1 MTKPVYGP
9 ADTPRRVRLNVSHPD
24 IHQGGPTQPRG
35 AGMTMPQQTHRSTAA
50 PVDTLMDSADV
61 QRLVTREL
69 EQWQNDLQP
78 FYNKANESW
87 AKWVLEPVDP
97 KTNPFRS
104 RVQSA
109 YPMYA
114 IEQIMPR
121 LVGQNPSMNYQ
132 PLDTDRDSLIASLLG
147 KVVSAQMKRM
157 GFEYVI
163 RDFVKQALVT
173 GYSVGKV
180 YWVRQSQRR
189 VQTTVEQHPFVEGE
203 PDLGAYNVE
212 VPQHVDEV
220 TINEPRF
227 EVVNVLDFAWP
238 LYAKSLNDAKA
249 VWQRRWLTIEELE
262 EKAAQGVYQNIE
274 QIAPSDA
281 NRWTQAYD
289 PQFAAQGLVGTPPMT
304 QTGDTNDADALIEVW
319 ERWAD
324 DRLTVIANRRVC
336 IRDCPNPFDHK
347 RKPFIDFT
355 PMPRPFQLQGM
366 SIIDTINDINES
378 LSTLMRQI
386 SDAITLIVNP
396 VYKSTGGVD
405 WGNFV
410 MQPGAHLDLDDTEDV
425 QPLIQP
431 NVDLA
436 AALQWR
442 QAYQQDM
449 QRYSGVFDIE
459 GGFSLGGTHTATG
472 VSTVIQQA
480 TMRLTEIINVLSYR
494 SMRPFGYMMERL
506 NAQYLDAAVLVDF
519 SNDPEAQQAW
529 QSYVTDVEP
538 QNVFGWVR
546 RRLGQDQTSSTIPES
561 GLVAIHPEM
570 VRAQGRLEP
579 IPQVGQDKQTSDTQ
593 KRSDASQL
601 AQALAPIMANPQN
614 PIDMSVLTSYI
625 AQQYDAPESVQ
636 KALVKTPQPQQIAQM
651 TAAQGGPPSASG
663 PSGDNLSTG
672 GVTGTPG
679 AAGGVG
685 TNGLGSK

>member
-1 MTKPVYGP
+1 
-9 ADTPRRVRLNVSHPD
+9 
-24 IHQGGPTQPRG
+24 
-35 AGMTMPQQTHRSTAA
+35 
-50 PVDTLMDSADV
+50 
-61 QRLVTREL
+61 
-69 EQWQNDLQP
+69 
-78 FYNKANESW
+78 
-87 AKWVLEPVDP
+87 
-97 KTNPFRS
+97 
-104 RVQSA
+104 
-109 YPMYA
+109 
-114 IEQIMPR
+114 
-121 LVGQNPSMNYQ
+121 
-132 PLDTDRDSLIASLLG
+132 
-147 KVVSAQMKRM
+147 
-157 GFEYVI
+157 
-163 RDFVKQALVT
+163 
-173 GYSVGKV
+173 
-180 YWVRQSQRR
+180 
-189 VQTTVEQHPFVEGE
+189 
-203 PDLGAYNVE
+203 
-212 VPQHVDEV
+212 
-220 TINEPRF
+220 
-227 EVVNVLDFAWP
+227 
-238 LYAKSLNDAKA
+238 
-249 VWQRRWLTIEELE
+249 
-262 EKAAQGVYQNIE
+262 
-274 QIAPSDA
+274 
-281 NRWTQAYD
+281 
-289 PQFAAQGLVGTPPMT
+289 
-304 QTGDTNDADALIEVW
+304 
-319 ERWAD
+319 
-324 DRLTVIANRRVC
+324 
-336 IRDCPNPFDHK
+336 
-347 RKPFIDFT
+347 
-355 PMPRPFQLQGM
+355 
-366 SIIDTINDINES
+366 
-378 LSTLMRQI
+378 
-386 SDAITLIVNP
+386 
-396 VYKSTGGVD
+396 
-405 WGNFV
+405 
-410 MQPGAHLDLDDTEDV
+410 
-425 QPLIQP
+425 
-431 NVDLA
+431 
-436 AALQWR
+436 
-442 QAYQQDM
+442 
-449 QRYSGVFDIE
+449 VFDIE

>member
-1 MTKPVYGP
+1 VPE
-9 ADTPRRVRLNVSHPD
+9 TPRR
-24 IHQGGPTQPRG
+24 IHLSTSNPALKGPKEPTPPRG
-35 AGMTMPQQTHRSTAA
+35 AMLPTQTHQMPKA
-50 PVDTLMDSADV
+50 PNPALMDTADV

-69 EQWQNDLQP
+69 EQWQTDLRP
-78 FYNKANESW
+78 FYDKANESW

-114 IEQIMPR
+114 IEQILPR
-121 LVGQNPSMNYQ
+121 IVGQNPAMSYQ
-132 PLDTDRDSLIASLLG
+132 PLDNDRDSLIASLLG
-147 KVVSAQMKRM
+147 KVVSSQMKRM
-157 GFEYVI
+157 GFEYEM
-163 RDFVKQALVT
+163 RDFVKQGLVT

-189 VQTTVEQHPFVEGE
+189 VTSTVEQHPFVANE
-203 PDLGAYNVE
+203 PDLGAYHVE
-212 VPQHVDEV
+212 IPQEVDEV

-238 LYAKSLNDAKA
+238 LYAKSINDAKA
-249 VWQRRWLTIEELE
+249 VWQRRWLTLEELQA
-262 EKAAQGVYQNIE
+262 KAEQGVYQNIE
-274 QIAPSDA
+274 QIEPSDG

-289 PQFAAQGLVGTPPMT
+289 PQFSAQGLTATPPLT
-304 QTGDTNDADALIEVW
+304 QTNVDLTDADALIEVW

-324 DRLTVIANRRVC
+324 DRLTVIASRRIC
-336 IRDCPNPFDHK
+336 IRDEPNPFDHK

-378 LSTLMRQI
+378 LSTLMRQV

-459 GGFSLGGTHTATG
+459 GGFSFGGTHTATG

-480 TMRLTEIINVLSYR
+480 TMRLTEIINVVSYR
-494 SMRPFGYMMERL
+494 SMRPFGWMLERL
-506 NAQYLDAAVLVDF
+506 NAQYLDQAVLVDF

-529 QSYVTDVEP
+529 QSYVTDVQP
-538 QNVFGWVR
+538 RSVFGWVR
-546 RRLGQDQTSSTIPES
+546 SRIGQDMADSKIPES
-561 GLVAIHPEM
+561 GLVSIHPEM

-601 AQALAPIMANPQN
+601 AQSLAPIMANPQN
-614 PIDMSVLTSYI
+614 PIDMSVLASYL
-625 AQQYDAPESVQ
+625 AQLYDVPEAVQ

-663 PSGDNLSTG
+663 PSGDNLPTG

-685 TNGLGSK
+685 TNGLGQR